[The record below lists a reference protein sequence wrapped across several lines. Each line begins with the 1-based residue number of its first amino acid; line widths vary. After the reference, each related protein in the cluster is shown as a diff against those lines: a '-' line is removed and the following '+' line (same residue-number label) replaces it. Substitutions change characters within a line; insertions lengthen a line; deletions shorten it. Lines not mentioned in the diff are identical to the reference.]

1 MSIEQKMHYQMQL
14 EESKKKKKKALIA
27 VCTLGLSETP
37 LVQLFKESEDTK
49 RQMSFGNS
57 PAGGIFKIIWFLL
70 WTVITMAV
78 LWVVNIFR
86 LINYGVHC
94 HQLKKAIAS
103 E

>member
-14 EESKKKKKKALIA
+14 EESTKKKKKALIA

-37 LVQLFKESEDTK
+37 LVQLFNDSEDTK
-49 RQMSFGNS
+49 RQMSFSDS
-57 PAGGIFKIIWFLL
+57 PAGGIFKIIWFVL
-70 WTVITMAV
+70 WTLITMAV
-78 LWVVNIFR
+78 LWIVNIFK

-94 HQLKKAIAS
+94 HQLKKAIAA